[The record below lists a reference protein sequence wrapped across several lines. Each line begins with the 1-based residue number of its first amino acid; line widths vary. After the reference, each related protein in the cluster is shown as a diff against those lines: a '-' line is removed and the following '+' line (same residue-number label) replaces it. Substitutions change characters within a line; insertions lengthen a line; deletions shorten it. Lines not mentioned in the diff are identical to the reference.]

1 MSKVFTSDRERTFP
15 ALSRLRL
22 ILDGEIKFEFC
33 RKFVFGVKTIG
44 EVDATNPTIGVDLW
58 KSEGEGEEE
67 ERSFSCLLCKI

>member
-44 EVDATNPTIGVDLW
+44 EVDATNPTIGVDL
-58 KSEGEGEEE
+58 
-67 ERSFSCLLCKI
+67 

>member
-1 MSKVFTSDRERTFP
+1 MSKVFTSERERTLP

-44 EVDATNPTIGVDLW
+44 EVDATNPTIGVDL
-58 KSEGEGEEE
+58 KSMAGEKEH
-67 ERSFSCLLCKI
+67 R